1 MKQGNEEI
9 QGRKEIID
17 REGGTK
23 ERINT
28 EESKTRKTAVRE
40 REEEKTQSD
49 MMIGI
54 RVEFCLCLCS
64 VSHRLTLHVS
74 CCLSQGIR

>member
-9 QGRKEIID
+9 QGRKETID

-40 REEEKTQSD
+40 RGRKRKRKGT
-49 MMIGI
+49 
-54 RVEFCLCLCS
+54 
-64 VSHRLTLHVS
+64 
-74 CCLSQGIR
+74 